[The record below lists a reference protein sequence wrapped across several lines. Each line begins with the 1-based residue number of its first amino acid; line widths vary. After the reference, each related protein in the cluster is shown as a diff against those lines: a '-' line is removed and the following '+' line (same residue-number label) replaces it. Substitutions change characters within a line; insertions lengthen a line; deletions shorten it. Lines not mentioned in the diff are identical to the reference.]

1 MPKIFFNSKNT
12 FFLILLIIIQ
22 INITFLSPS
31 NFNRERKIP
40 SKPFHSFCGVDFIET
55 DIFNKPSDTNKTK
68 SKKFNQKLTSGIF
81 TPVRIFLDTTF
92 LDYQVDS
99 EEDDSYIREIH
110 PIIKSALSQALNAI
124 SQIIKVEQYEENVFI
139 NGLTE
144 ELLQKN
150 GIEKWDAQL
159 NDLNFIHENYDYIFF
174 PKFTDFGYSEI
185 TASANPIYLAENTN
199 RPLIGKIQISYNLY
213 NQENLEEYLKY
224 VFLHETIHAFGF
236 LKQAFQ
242 YFPGGEPASIF
253 TEIGVGGIERTF
265 VKTKKVLNFAKKY
278 FGCETIK
285 GVELEN
291 QGLDGSKNNHWD
303 SRILLGELMIS
314 EQYEEEG
321 ALSEFTLAFLEDS
334 GWYQVNYY
342 SGGLMRFGKNKGC
355 EFLNTYCVKG
365 INNIT
370 NFPNEFYDNNI
381 TIQGHPTCTTGR
393 LSRVYYNLKEYE
405 KPLENDAYEKLLPEY
420 DGQYIGGY
428 ISHADYCPIGFKSF
442 EENKFGYLIG
452 NCKYGNGN
460 YGLYIQ
466 YTNSITG
473 IITTGLPNGYLSEDF
488 GEIYSDNSFCFMNTL
503 VPDNSKNIFSLF
515 GSVFHPLCFPSF
527 CSSESLTIKIYNQYI
542 VCPRQGG
549 NVEVKGYQGLLL
561 CPDYNLICTGTV
573 LCNNIYDCIEKKSM
587 LKENTLTY
595 DYEPIITQRYSELES
610 VSIINAYEISN
621 DGLCPINCVQCTEN
635 KKCIK
640 CKEGLNLIGQN
651 ENDENPIICN
661 DNIDISLGYYLN
673 SDDGV
678 YYKCHDNCLKCSG
691 APLSNQE
698 MNCLQC
704 KEGFD
709 FNEETKSCKSKEEEG
724 SNTLT
729 IILSAV
735 GGAIAVTTAAGT
747 VIYVKK
753 KSGKTEAKIEG
764 LKIGK
769 TEINMTLITNNT
781 NKSSNDNSVEG
792 DKGGNNDNDNN
803 ENKI

>member
-1 MPKIFFNSKNT
+1 M
-12 FFLILLIIIQ
+12 Q
-22 INITFLSPS
+22 INITFLSPI
-31 NFNRERKIP
+31 NFNPEGKKH
-40 SKPFHSFCGVDFIET
+40 SKSYHSFCGVDYIET
-55 DIFNKPSDTNKTK
+55 DAFNKPPDKNIKT
-68 SKKFNQKLTSGIF
+68 KKFNQKITSGVF

-92 LDYQVDS
+92 LDYQVDL
-99 EEDDSYIREIH
+99 EDDDSYLREIH
-110 PIIKSALSQALNAI
+110 PIIKSALTQAVKAI

-144 ELLQKN
+144 ELLIKN
-150 GIEKWDAQL
+150 EIEKWDEQL
-159 NDLNFIHENYDYIFF
+159 NDLTFVHENYDYIFF
-174 PKFTDFGYSEI
+174 PKFSDFGYDSDI
-185 TASANPIYLAENTN
+185 TAAANPMYLAENTH
-199 RPLIGKIQISYNLY
+199 RPLIGKIQISYNIY

-242 YFPGGEPASIF
+242 YFPGGEEASIF

-355 EFLNTYCVKG
+355 EFLNTYCIKG
-365 INNIT
+365 LNNIT
-370 NFPNEFYDNNI
+370 NFPNEFYDNNY

-405 KPLENDAYEKLLPEY
+405 KPLEDDAYEKLLPEI
-420 DGQYIGGY
+420 DDQYIGGY
-428 ISHADYCPIGFKSF
+428 ISSADYCPIGFKSF
-442 EENKFGYLIG
+442 EEYKFGYLIG

-460 YGLYIQ
+460 YGLYIK

-473 IITTGLPNGYLSEDF
+473 IITTGIPNGYLSEDF
-488 GEIYSDNSFCFMNTL
+488 GEIYSDNSFCYMSTL
-503 VPDNSKNIFSLF
+503 VPDNSQNIFSLF
-515 GSVFHPLCFPSF
+515 GSVFHPLCYPSF

-573 LCNNIYDCIEKKSM
+573 LCNDIYDCIEKKST
-587 LKENTLTY
+587 LKESTLTY
-595 DYEPIITQRYSELES
+595 NYEPIITQRYSELES
-610 VSIINAYEISN
+610 ISIINAYELSD
-621 DGLCPINCVQCTEN
+621 DGICPINCVQCTEN

-691 APLSNQE
+691 APLSNQA

-709 FNEETKSCKSKEEEG
+709 FNEETKSCKSKETPENKEEKG
-724 SNTLT
+724 DNTLT
-729 IILSAV
+729 IILSVV
-735 GGAIAVTTAAGT
+735 GGALAVTTATGT

-753 KSGKTEAKIEG
+753 KSGKKEAKVEG
-764 LKIGK
+764 LKVGN
-769 TEINMTLITNNT
+769 TEISMTLLT
-781 NKSSNDNSVEG
+781 NKSSSDNSVTS
-792 DKGGNNDNDNN
+792 DNVANNDNN